1 MAITSIFNKLQ
12 NLIPHNTYPKPASYL
27 ANDEFNYRSNEEL
40 KIWGYK
46 DTLGISQIKYTDIM
60 NELDGS
66 EKVTNTAESKGFFS
80 TFSSSL
86 KTVYDFGVKSFN
98 IIKNTSSILSSK
110 VAETF
115 NLVSNKV
122 FSYLNNEAEET
133 FNLLD
138 QLETLSDNELV
149 EEILNTPENEL
160 NEVFEKMTYEKL
172 AELINNISDEQAQKL
187 VNYILPWHLEK
198 VIDLITQDKLDKL
211 FNENPNNLSLEEL
224 TEQELKKLSN
234 EGISD
239 EWLENII
246 ILAGEEKFAE
256 KLDIIPNEN
265 LVRIISNISNDKLA
279 TIISHAS
286 DESIVRIINI
296 NLPKIL
302 PLLPF
307 EKITQIPTLMDDE
320 EIVEQLEKQQLLEE
334 ILNIS
339 ENELDKI
346 KTTKLAELIHNTSDE
361 SLKRIVDS
369 IPNDKLAVIIN
380 TALDEDLER
389 IVDSISDQN
398 LSKTLSEI
406 SSLLPEEKFK
416 QIMILIHGAEVVE
429 QLENQQLLEEIIN
442 TPDSELDKIKIT
454 YEKLAKL
461 INNTS
466 DEDLERIVDSHS
478 LSGSL
483 VQQIITL
490 IYNKKCAKQESDEVS
505 DSDSGFSDYED
516 EIEVSGNQVG
526 FSNSDFTTKLSGNDF
541 GFFDYES
548 DDVVYL

>member
-1 MAITSIFNKLQ
+1 M
-12 NLIPHNTYPKPASYL
+12 
-27 ANDEFNYRSNEEL
+27 
-40 KIWGYK
+40 
-46 DTLGISQIKYTDIM
+46 
-60 NELDGS
+60 
-66 EKVTNTAESKGFFS
+66 
-80 TFSSSL
+80 
-86 KTVYDFGVKSFN
+86 
-98 IIKNTSSILSSK
+98 
-110 VAETF
+110 
-115 NLVSNKV
+115 SNKV

-160 NEVFEKMTYEKL
+160 DEVFEKMTYEKL

-234 EGISD
+234 EDISD

-307 EKITQIPTLMDDE
+307 EKITQIPILMDDE
-320 EIVEQLEKQQLLEE
+320 EIVEQLGKQQLLEE

-361 SLKRIVDS
+361 SL
-369 IPNDKLAVIIN
+369 
-380 TALDEDLER
+380 ER

-398 LSKTLSEI
+398 LPKTLSEI
-406 SSLLPEEKFK
+406 SSVLPEEKFK
-416 QIMILIHGAEVVE
+416 QIMILIHGAEVVD
-429 QLENQQLLEEIIN
+429 QLENQQLLGKIIN

-454 YEKLAKL
+454 YEKLTKL

-466 DEDLERIVDSHS
+466 DEDLKRIVDSHS

-490 IYNKKCAKQESDEVS
+490 IYNKKCVKQESDEVS
-505 DSDSGFSDYED
+505 DSDSGVSDCED
-516 EIEVSGNQVG
+516 EIEVSDNQVG
-526 FSNSDFTTKLSGNDF
+526 FSNIDFTTKLSGNDF